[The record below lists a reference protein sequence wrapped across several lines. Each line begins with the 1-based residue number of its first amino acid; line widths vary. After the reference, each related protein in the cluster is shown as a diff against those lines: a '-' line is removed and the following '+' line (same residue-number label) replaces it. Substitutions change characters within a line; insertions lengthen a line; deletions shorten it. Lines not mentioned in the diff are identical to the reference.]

1 MKNKLISKEEVIELI
16 EEYNPTAS
24 FEIEYKEIDGVKYYI
39 IKSIHGLYISS
50 KITENCSVAYYKHD
64 EYIYFSIFLKREI

>member
-24 FEIEYKEIDGVKYYI
+24 FEVEYKEIDGVKYYI

-50 KITENCSVAYYKHD
+50 LITENCSVAYYKHD